1 MNVSKSHILWVQVWV
16 LAALQGAIT
25 LAWIIYNAYVPQL
38 LVQFGFPAS
47 LAVGLLVLENALAV
61 IMEPLMGGLSDQAQR
76 WVGSRFLLISAGVIL
91 SATLL
96 IAIPCIVT
104 FVPPT
109 VVWRSL
115 LPIVLVAWALSMTV
129 FRSPAIALLA
139 KYSMPAELPL
149 AFSVVVLTGGI
160 IGAFRPI
167 ANKFIL
173 SLGPIFAFAIASF
186 VLLAVTAALRFVNPP
201 STPVANPREITQ
213 LPNRELSLIL
223 GTGFGVAW
231 GSRLVMDILG
241 KILPVQLQITSND
254 WLMVWVG
261 LAIALAS
268 LPAAWFTMKIGDRQ
282 AMLIGIAL
290 TTLSLLVMVCF
301 NIPIPFLLTLI
312 VGFSAIINGTI
323 PFCLRLV
330 SQPWEGLGIG
340 MYFGGFALAMSLF
353 GAIFPQPQQI
363 TPVAGLIG
371 LILAFLL
378 AGGCI
383 AVSGETNS

>member
-173 SLGPIFAFAIASF
+173 SLANFCFCDRF
-186 VLLAVTAALRFVNPP
+186 FRVTGCN
-201 STPVANPREITQ
+201 
-213 LPNRELSLIL
+213 
-223 GTGFGVAW
+223 
-231 GSRLVMDILG
+231 
-241 KILPVQLQITSND
+241 
-254 WLMVWVG
+254 
-261 LAIALAS
+261 
-268 LPAAWFTMKIGDRQ
+268 
-282 AMLIGIAL
+282 
-290 TTLSLLVMVCF
+290 
-301 NIPIPFLLTLI
+301 
-312 VGFSAIINGTI
+312 
-323 PFCLRLV
+323 
-330 SQPWEGLGIG
+330 
-340 MYFGGFALAMSLF
+340 
-353 GAIFPQPQQI
+353 
-363 TPVAGLIG
+363 
-371 LILAFLL
+371 
-378 AGGCI
+378 GCI
-383 AVSGETNS
+383 ALRQPS